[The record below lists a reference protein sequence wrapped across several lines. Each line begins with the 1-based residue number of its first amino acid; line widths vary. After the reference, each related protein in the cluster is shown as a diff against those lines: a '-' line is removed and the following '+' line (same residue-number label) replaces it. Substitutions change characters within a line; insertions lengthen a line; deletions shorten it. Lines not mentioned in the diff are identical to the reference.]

1 VRRNLILGTLALV
14 FLTILAY
21 WPVLNGSSG
30 FIWDDDGHVTANTA
44 LHDATGLASIWTW
57 GPHAFFNHSVKPA
70 TQQYYPATFT
80 SFWIEYQLWQNQPT
94 GYHITN
100 VALHLISSLLLWR
113 ILQRLGLSP
122 GISFFAAA
130 LFAVHPVNVESVAW
144 VSERKNTLSLV
155 FYLLAALCWLRWANI
170 SKPAQ
175 PVGPAPT
182 RDAPSPLWLVLATA
196 LFLLAL
202 LAKSVTAS
210 LPAALMVILW
220 WKRGRISRRELLGL
234 LPLFLLA
241 LASAALTIS
250 IEHTPGYIGASGPD
264 FNLSFSARCII
275 AGRALLFYIA
285 KLLLPI
291 HLLFF
296 YPRWQIE
303 PAHALQWLAPTL
315 ILAALVLLLA
325 LRKSIGRSPLTLA
338 LLFVIALFPALG
350 FINFYPMQFS
360 FVADHFQYLATL
372 ASCTAI
378 AALLALFAR
387 WINLRPVTIASAAA
401 ILCTLTALSFAQTH
415 LYRDE
420 ITLYRKTLQANPDA
434 WIAADNLASL
444 LARQPDATSQAEA
457 LALSRTVLSKHF
469 SNPKA
474 LLSIGNTFF
483 SLQQFPEAEQ
493 AFARA
498 LAADPHNPD
507 IAHALGD
514 ALLLQNQ
521 PDKAIPHYESAANG
535 APENPDFLA
544 SLGLALLHA
553 GRPAQAETQF
563 RAALD
568 LHIGN
573 AAHYQF
579 LLGQAL
585 RAQNQMGAALAALT
599 TSIKLDPKRPE
610 PFVETAEIL
619 VYLHKDSLAIDYFQS
634 ALHVKK
640 DDAIAKIELARLL
653 LLADEPDLRNPL
665 WAADLF
671 RQVIEE
677 SPHPDASLRVEY
689 AGALAAAKFYEQ
701 AIDVLQQALNQQ
713 PPLPASDHEAI
724 LAQIQKYKIQ
734 QIDPVASTD
743 STPRPS
749 PVPDPS
755 SAPHLES
762 LPAPVPPK
770 YIPPP

>member
-291 HLLFF
+291 HLLF
-296 YPRWQIE
+296 
-303 PAHALQWLAPTL
+303 
-315 ILAALVLLLA
+315 
-325 LRKSIGRSPLTLA
+325 RSSP
-338 LLFVIALFPALG
+338 
-350 FINFYPMQFS
+350 PMP
-360 FVADHFQYLATL
+360 
-372 ASCTAI
+372 C
-378 AALLALFAR
+378 
-387 WINLRPVTIASAAA
+387 
-401 ILCTLTALSFAQTH
+401 
-415 LYRDE
+415 
-420 ITLYRKTLQANPDA
+420 
-434 WIAADNLASL
+434 
-444 LARQPDATSQAEA
+444 
-457 LALSRTVLSKHF
+457 
-469 SNPKA
+469 
-474 LLSIGNTFF
+474 
-483 SLQQFPEAEQ
+483 
-493 AFARA
+493 
-498 LAADPHNPD
+498 
-507 IAHALGD
+507 
-514 ALLLQNQ
+514 
-521 PDKAIPHYESAANG
+521 NG
-535 APENPDFLA
+535 
-544 SLGLALLHA
+544 S
-553 GRPAQAETQF
+553 
-563 RAALD
+563 
-568 LHIGN
+568 
-573 AAHYQF
+573 
-579 LLGQAL
+579 
-585 RAQNQMGAALAALT
+585 
-599 TSIKLDPKRPE
+599 
-610 PFVETAEIL
+610 
-619 VYLHKDSLAIDYFQS
+619 
-634 ALHVKK
+634 
-640 DDAIAKIELARLL
+640 
-653 LLADEPDLRNPL
+653 
-665 WAADLF
+665 
-671 RQVIEE
+671 
-677 SPHPDASLRVEY
+677 
-689 AGALAAAKFYEQ
+689 
-701 AIDVLQQALNQQ
+701 
-713 PPLPASDHEAI
+713 
-724 LAQIQKYKIQ
+724 
-734 QIDPVASTD
+734 
-743 STPRPS
+743 PRPS
-749 PVPDPS
+749 SSPHSSCSLPCANPSAARPSRSPS
-755 SAPHLES
+755 SSSSPSSPRSVSSTFIRCSFPLSPTTSNTLPRLRVAPPLRPS
-762 LPAPVPPK
+762 LRYSPAGSTSAP
-770 YIPPP
+770 